1 MLKQGLVGEELRY
14 CDFSL
19 SFAMF
24 YMLRMLYCPLAI
36 LKYSLNFGN
45 HSLQLCQSQL
55 GAQQGFM
62 GGGLKAKELWS
73 IFFDTTKFV
82 SKCLACKMKKILTP
96 VRAEVFLMVEIESNE
111 AWLCICGNIKAK
123 DRPVLVCLL

>member
-1 MLKQGLVGEELRY
+1 MPISYFEIFSELWKP
-14 CDFSL
+14 FTSII
-19 SFAMF
+19 SAT
-24 YMLRMLYCPLAI
+24 A
-36 LKYSLNFGN
+36 
-45 HSLQLCQSQL
+45 LCQSQL

-62 GGGLKAKELWS
+62 GRGLKAKELWS
-73 IFFDTTKFV
+73 IFFDATKFV

-111 AWLCICGNIKAK
+111 AWLCIYGNIKAK